1 MLPENQMTNEIIT
14 AIIGATATMGA
25 AVLPL
30 YLQNR
35 KLRRETKL
43 LSTGLAVA
51 YYYSFIIKL
60 FRLVDN
66 PASRLE
72 IKGAENQAPPKLRH
86 ATLRI
91 YFPADLDE
99 GSLERT
105 SLKAKRDSESGKI
118 CLGDEQPMRV
128 NVAVKTGGEDSDV
141 VIVADFPMILDAASK
156 HYSGMARN
164 ADFTRAEKWTQTSK
178 QELDEFRAKVLK
190 MVEETGIKDRVELIN
205 V

>member
-1 MLPENQMTNEIIT
+1 MTSEIIT
-14 AIIGATATMGA
+14 AIIGATATVVA
-25 AVLPL
+25 AVIPL
-30 YLQNR
+30 YFQNR

-51 YYYSFIIKL
+51 YYYSFITKL
-60 FRLVDN
+60 FRLIND

-72 IKGAENQAPPKLRH
+72 VKGAENQPSPKLRG

-105 SLKAKRDSESGKI
+105 SLKAQRDSQPGRI
-118 CLGDEQPMRV
+118 CLGSEQPMRV
-128 NVAVKTGGEDSDV
+128 NFAVKPGGDDTDV
-141 VIVADFPMILDAASK
+141 VIVADFPTILDAASK

-178 QELDEFRAKVLK
+178 QELDEFRAKILK
-190 MVEETGIKDRVELIN
+190 MVEETRLKDRVELID